1 MSTFSQEIH
10 EAGQRFFQGLMPH
23 ENQQLWYRFMELDEN
38 RDGRITV
45 QELLNRHRILNG
57 GAVHDRVW
65 MLLPLVDEDQNGVLD
80 YDECKT
86 LFFLF
91 VCGYFC
97 GACRRLIMY
106 DGVHCLDC
114 LLDLCSSCSH
124 GHHHRRYRFRHRHH
138 QYPHRFEALPPLL
151 SSLPQGQFLPP
162 DPAHQHQLVARDTT
176 GQQVRKLTS

>member
-1 MSTFSQEIH
+1 
-10 EAGQRFFQGLMPH
+10 MPH
-23 ENQQLWYRFMELDEN
+23 EQQQLWYRFMELDEN
-38 RDGRITV
+38 RDGRITI

-57 GAVHDRVW
+57 GAVHDRVR
-65 MLLPLVDEDQNGVLD
+65 MLFPLVDEDQNGVLD

-114 LLDLCSSCSH
+114 LLDLCSSCTH
-124 GHHHRRYRFRHRHH
+124 THRHRQYHHRL
-138 QYPHRFEALPPLL
+138 QALPPLL
-151 SSLPQGQFLPP
+151 SYCHPQPQFHHP
-162 DPAHQHQLVARDTT
+162 DPAHEQQFVAPDTT
-176 GQQVRKLTS
+176 ADEVRKLTS